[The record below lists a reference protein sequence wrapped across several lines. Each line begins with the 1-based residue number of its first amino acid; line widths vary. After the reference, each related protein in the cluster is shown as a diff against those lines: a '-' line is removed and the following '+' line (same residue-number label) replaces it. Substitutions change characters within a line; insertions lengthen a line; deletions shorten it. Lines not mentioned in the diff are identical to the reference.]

1 VHNYADQHKNKGLR
15 DVLIMLLA
23 MIILSYASYRGS
35 GTLLALAAARETR
48 PAALQPSTVP
58 SPHQVNP
65 VAQNSST
72 DARSPTAVNAATGSF
87 TGTVTGPDGVT
98 PLAGIEV
105 LAYRQVDAVHWEIE
119 KTVTTGADGAYT
131 ASGLTADDIYR
142 AWFRDPT
149 GAHVSEY
156 YDDVDKFEDG
166 QRFNVLE
173 GQTTPH
179 INAALADAGYIAG
192 TITENV
198 SGEPVAD
205 IAAKAWYST
214 TTGWQSAGTSV
225 SNADGT
231 YTIGGLGPGAYRVNF
246 SDPYP
251 PPRYLAEVY
260 DNVLTLAEGVDVTVA
275 AGQTTG
281 NIDAALGAYGSITG
295 TVTEADNQIPIAG
308 ILVTIYEYDSSTASW
323 AWASEGTT
331 DDTGSY
337 TAPGLETGH
346 YHVEFYDPQGQYT
359 TEYYNDQLS
368 LNTATTVTVDL
379 GLVTPKINASLAL
392 KTRVLE
398 QSLNAGWNL
407 ISLPVPPDD
416 PAVAAAFG
424 TIDGNYSLIYAYDT
438 DYPAPYWAKYDPD
451 DPGSALQQVDIHHGY
466 WIDMAI
472 SDTLTITGTY
482 AISTVITLD
491 TGWNLIGFP
500 SSVEKP
506 VSEVLAPIAGQY
518 TIIWG
523 YEATDTA
530 DPWKKYDPAVPA
542 FLNDLEMMQPWYGY
556 WIDVTD
562 PTTLTLSSR

>member
-1 VHNYADQHKNKGLR
+1 VRNYADKHKNLR
-15 DVLIMLLA
+15 DILTMLLLA
-23 MIILSYASYRGS
+23 LIILSYASYRGS
-35 GTLLALAAARETR
+35 GTLLALAANRQTR
-48 PAALQPSTVP
+48 PATTQPTTVLSP
-58 SPHQVNP
+58 SQVNA
-65 VAQNSST
+65 VTQNSS
-72 DARSPTAVNAATGSF
+72 AESNSPAATNAATGTF

-119 KTVTTGADGAYT
+119 KTVTTGPDGTYT

-149 GAHVSEY
+149 GAHVPEY
-156 YDDVDKFEDG
+156 YDDVDEFEDG

-173 GQTTPH
+173 GQITPN
-179 INAALADAGYIAG
+179 IDAALADAGYIAG

-198 SGEPVAD
+198 SGDPVAD

-214 TTGWQSAGTSV
+214 TTGWQSAGTGV

-260 DNVLTLAEGVDVTVA
+260 DNVLTLAEGTDVIVA
-275 AGQTTG
+275 AGQTTDHI
-281 NIDAALGAYGSITG
+281 NAALGAYGSIAG

-323 AWASEGTT
+323 TWASEGTT
-331 DDTGSY
+331 NDTGSY
-337 TAPGLETGH
+337 TASGLETGP
-346 YHVEFYDPQGQYT
+346 YHVEFYDPQGQYA
-359 TEYYNDQLS
+359 TEYYDDQLNLS
-368 LNTATTVTVDL
+368 TATTVTVDL
-379 GLVTPKINASLAL
+379 GLVTPNINASLAL

-398 QSLNAGWNL
+398 RSLYAGWNL

-416 PAVAAAFG
+416 PAVEAAFSMIEG
-424 TIDGNYSLIYAYDT
+424 SYSLMYAYDA

-451 DPGSALQQVDIHHGY
+451 DPGSALQQVDTHHGY
-466 WIDMAI
+466 WIDMTI
-472 SDTLTITGTY
+472 SDALTITGTY
-482 AISTVITLD
+482 AISTVIPLN

-506 VSEVLAPIAGQY
+506 VSEILAPIAGQY

-523 YEATDTA
+523 YEAADAA

-556 WIDVTD
+556 WIDVTE
-562 PTTLTLSSR
+562 PTTLTISSR